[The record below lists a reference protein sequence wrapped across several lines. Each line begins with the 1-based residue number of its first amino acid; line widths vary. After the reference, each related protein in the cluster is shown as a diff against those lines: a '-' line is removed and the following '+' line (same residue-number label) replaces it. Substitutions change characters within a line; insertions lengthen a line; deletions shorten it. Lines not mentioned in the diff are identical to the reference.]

1 MALLC
6 SMLGHVPNTTLHHG
20 AHAFAVCHHC
30 GCNLVR
36 SGEGEWEPLQG
47 LVVVPS
53 PGAAADIRPSTSSRQ
68 ASGRPL
74 RGTAAL

>member
-6 SMLGHVPNTTLHHG
+6 SMLGHVPNTALHRG

-36 SGEGEWEPLQG
+36 SGKGEWKPLKG
-47 LVVVPS
+47 LIVVPS
-53 PGAAADIRPSTSSRQ
+53 P
-68 ASGRPL
+68 
-74 RGTAAL
+74 